1 MWERRSSM
9 IEMEDK
15 DPLARLYQIKDVDSS
30 ALEEEA
36 LVLVA
41 RLLDNIEEFCEL
53 RVQIMDVMAVDEQME
68 NSIADLLKTL
78 IDGLKVEQSFLNVE
92 LTI

>member
-1 MWERRSSM
+1 MS
-9 IEMEDK
+9 EMEDK

-30 ALEEEA
+30 ALEEEV